1 MKSGK
6 CPKCESQE
14 VHIVSSLRTNLV
26 IPLGLLADVAHIN
39 LYVCAQCGYVE
50 IYAHDIAD
58 LPEIAAK
65 WPKVTD

>member
-14 VHIVSSLRTNLV
+14 VHIVSSLRTDLA
-26 IPLGLLADVAHIN
+26 IPLSLLSGSAPIN
-39 LYVCAQCGYVE
+39 LYVCVRCGYVE
-50 IYAHDIAD
+50 IYVHDMTD